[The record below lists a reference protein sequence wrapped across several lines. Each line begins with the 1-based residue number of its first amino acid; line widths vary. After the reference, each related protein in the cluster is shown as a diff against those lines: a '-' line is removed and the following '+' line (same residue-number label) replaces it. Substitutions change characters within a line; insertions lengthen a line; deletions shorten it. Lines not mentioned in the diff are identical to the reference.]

1 MKTMKNFALMGAIA
15 LTGAVGFT
23 ACSSSDDLGDNSP
36 NINQDNA
43 TVKTAITM
51 NIGRGGQTRMASAV
65 TQTNDQAFRGMFNV
79 YIYPASVYDNTD
91 WAPIIGSSTIND
103 PVVVN
108 NTIDAITASAS
119 NKTYSNVQVPIAT
132 NNFLFYGRAGSAA
145 PTSTEDK
152 LAKGFTVPTFP
163 TASPTIAGI
172 TFAAQEIVDPTAPTW
187 TVPVGILA
195 NYLNTIKTAIGST
208 PLSNAQFEALRLDFL
223 KPSTPRAGSAEAVL
237 ATVQHMYTTISA
249 YTGLNEADQAK
260 ATAVINAIKAAPAS
274 ESGDV
279 ISWATGEVTPKLT
292 EITFPANLGLP
303 LGAAQYQ
310 YNAASSAFEY
320 VTDATPIVANTPV
333 ADFIYPSE
341 LFYFTNTPLKG
352 TSANVTWAQTPAT
365 WQTVDY
371 TGWTDAV
378 QASSKNI
385 ALVNNVQYGTALLAT
400 QVKCT
405 PDNEDK
411 LYDNSMEKDPTS
423 DVNKAISYTA
433 DMFPLTGVLVGTQP
447 STVGWN
453 FLPTGTFAKCIYD
466 RNVSWYDSSEATEAN
481 REKTIYANKTGE
493 NYSNP
498 NYTLVYDNSGY
509 QNANSENYV
518 NICLEFTNNSGHDFY
533 GKDGLIKNGQKFY
546 LVGKLDPN
554 TTNGN
559 STGALSF
566 PSAVGNQNA
575 VYYPSIER
583 RVFIQD
589 YTTTAKCNITAGTA
603 TTKGSLGNALS
614 SIPDMKAVTQTI
626 GLSVDLAWTP
636 GLTYVVPLGQ

>member
-1 MKTMKNFALMGAIA
+1 MKKNFKSAFLSAIA
-15 LTGAVGFT
+15 LLGAVSFS
-23 ACSSSDDLGDNSP
+23 ACSSSDDVIDNP
-36 NINQDNA
+36 NYDPATN

-51 NIGRGGQTRMASAV
+51 NVGHGGEQTRMASEV
-65 TQTNDQAFRGMFNV
+65 TQTNNQAFRGMFNV
-79 YIYPASVYDNTD
+79 YIYPASVYNETA
-91 WAPIIGSSTIND
+91 WAPITGTSTING
-103 PVVVN
+103 PVVST
-108 NTIDAITASAS
+108 NTIEGITASSS

-172 TFAAQEIVDPTAPTW
+172 TFAAQEIVDPTASTW

-274 ESGDV
+274 ESGNV

-310 YNAASSAFEY
+310 YNATSSAFEY
-320 VTDATPIVANTPV
+320 VTDATPSVANTPV

-352 TSANVTWAQTPAT
+352 TSANVTWAQTPGT

-371 TGWTDAV
+371 GGWTDAV

-400 QVKCT
+400 QVMCT
-405 PDNEDK
+405 PDNENK
-411 LYDNSMEKDPTS
+411 LYDNSKEKDPTS
-423 DVNKAISYTA
+423 DVNIAVPYTA
-433 DMFPLTGVLVGTQP
+433 NMFPLTGVLVGTQP

-466 RNVSWYDSSEATEAN
+466 RNVSWYNS
-481 REKTIYANKTGE
+481 EKTGDDKEDIIYANSGS
-493 NYSNP
+493 YSNP
-498 NYTLVYDNSGY
+498 NYTLVYDNDGY
-509 QNANSENYV
+509 QNASV
-518 NICLEFTNNSGHDFY
+518 NICLEFTNNSTVDFY
-533 GKDGLIKNGQKFY
+533 GKDGLIKRGQKFY
-546 LVGKLDPN
+546 LIGKLN
-554 TTNGN
+554 TSGKTAP
-559 STGALSF
+559 TEF
-566 PSAVGNQNA
+566 PDAVGNNNA
-575 VYYPSIER
+575 AYYPSVAL

-589 YTTTAKCNITAGTA
+589 FTTTAQCEITAGSA

-614 SIPDMKAVTQTI
+614 SIPDLKAVTQTI
-626 GLSVDLAWTP
+626 GLSVDLQWTS
-636 GLTYVVPLGQ
+636 GLTYYVALGQ

>member
-1 MKTMKNFALMGAIA
+1 MKTMKNLALMSAIA

-36 NINQDNA
+36 NINPDNA

-65 TQTNDQAFRGMFNV
+65 TQTSNQPFRGMFNV
-79 YIYPASVYDNTD
+79 YIYPASVYNETT

-132 NNFLFYGRAGSAA
+132 NNFLFYGRAGSTA
-145 PTSTEDK
+145 PASVEDK
-152 LAKGFTVPTFP
+152 LAKGFTVPSFP
-163 TASPTIAGI
+163 TSSPTIGGI
-172 TFAAQEIVDPTAPTW
+172 SFAAQEIFANPATNADW
-187 TVPVGILA
+187 TGPAGVLV
-195 NYLNTIKTAIGST
+195 NYLNSIKTAIGT
-208 PLSNAQFEALRLDFL
+208 NPLSNAQFEALRLDFL
-223 KPSTPRAGSAEAVL
+223 KPSTPRAGSAEAVR

-292 EITFPANLGLP
+292 ETTFPANLGLP

-310 YNAASSAFEY
+310 YNTTNSAFEY
-320 VTDATPIVANTPV
+320 VTDATPTVANTPV

-341 LFYFTNTPLKG
+341 LFYFTNTPLKE
-352 TSANVTWAQTPAT
+352 TSGNVDWPNTPAT
-365 WQTVDY
+365 WTSASY
-371 TGWTDAV
+371 SAWGDAV

-405 PDNEDK
+405 PDASNK
-411 LYDNSMEKDPTS
+411 LYDNSKEKDPT
-423 DVNKAISYTA
+423 VNENKAITYQ
-433 DMFPLTGVLVGTQP
+433 DNMFPLTGVLVGTQP
-447 STVGWN
+447 SSVGWN
-453 FLPTGTFAKCIYD
+453 FLPTGTYSKCIYD
-466 RNVSWYDSSEATEAN
+466 KNVTYYNTTNSSEE
-481 REKTIYANKTGE
+481 TIYANATGD
-493 NYSNP
+493 NYSGL
-498 NYTLVYDNSGY
+498 NYTLVYDNNGY
-509 QNANSENYV
+509 LNTDNNGSV
-518 NICLEFTNNSGHDFY
+518 NICLEFTNNSNDDFY
-533 GKDGLIKNGQKFY
+533 GKDGLIKKGQRFY
-546 LVGKLDPN
+546 LIGKLDLTSKTKP
-554 TTNGN
+554 TQ
-559 STGALSF
+559 F
-566 PSAVGNQNA
+566 PTAVGNNNA
-575 VYYPSIER
+575 VYYPSVDL

-589 YTTTAKCNITAGTA
+589 YTTTARCNITAGSA
-603 TTKGSLGNALS
+603 TEKGSLANALS
-614 SIPDMKAVTQTI
+614 CIPDMKAVTQEI
-626 GLSVDLAWTP
+626 GLSVDLVWTP
-636 GLTYVVPLGQ
+636 GLTFDVSLGQ